1 MTTTLQ
7 TPRWVLKKAVLVYA
21 SDLDVFCRADLS
33 IVHDQTANQ
42 GSISLSIRA
51 ELTNL
56 SGRSQVLTLNI
67 PPERVE
73 ECTLARK
80 SSDNLFP
87 PGLVFMLPAPV
98 THVSAVS
105 TLSLS
110 LGTTGIVLCPSEME
124 SLSPATPGD
133 VKFSSFAKICQSR
146 SLRVHFSGRQFVNN
160 ELDKLQNFSY
170 ALQQRSL
177 QTASFNHARHGVVQ
191 KDWRVFS
198 LPPDPPPYCQEPVSE
213 QVDPPLYCEQAVG
226 KRRRDPRSMSPNGEG
241 RKRVL
246 LPSPQP
252 IGSPTEVNTPST
264 LSPSPPSIRPT
275 HFTRASRPGHA
286 EYKKL
291 LFLERELRG
300 VSDDL
305 IRELLIRLGRQHLL
319 ALPKVVDRDLP
330 YEFEKPSF
338 LKDEL
343 IERRLEQYVDKTIER
358 RLEQYVDKMIE
369 RRLEQNVDRAMSECR
384 DQIYGVYTMNEA
396 EFREQ
401 VDDGNSE
408 VRNTANECMSEI
420 MEQAQKYTLDMEE
433 QAQQYM
439 KDIEDVGMKVEMSAR
454 KELKRWFNA
463 SAQSLL
469 DSKSSAS
476 HGLGTNARRSSI

>member
-1 MTTTLQ
+1 MTTTSQ

-21 SDLDVFCRADLS
+21 SDFETFCRADLS
-33 IVHDQTANQ
+33 IVHDQAANQ
-42 GSISLSIRA
+42 GSISLSVRA
-51 ELTNL
+51 DLTNL
-56 SGRSQVLTLNI
+56 SGRSQALTLNI

-80 SSDNLFP
+80 SRDNLFP
-87 PGLVFMLPAPV
+87 AGLFSMLPAPV
-98 THVSAVS
+98 TNVSAVS

-110 LGTTGIVLCPSEME
+110 LGTTGIVLCPSEIE

-133 VKFSSFAKICQSR
+133 VKIHSFAKICRSR
-146 SLRVHFSGRQFVNN
+146 SLRIHFSGRQFVNN
-160 ELDKLQNFSY
+160 ELDKLQNFSH
-170 ALQQRSL
+170 ALQRRSL
-177 QTASFNHARHGVVQ
+177 QTVSFNYARHGVVE

-198 LPPDPPPYCQEPVSE
+198 LLPDPPPYCQEPVFE
-213 QVDPPLYCEQAVG
+213 QADPPLYCEEAVG
-226 KRRRDPRSMSPNGEG
+226 KRRRDPRSLSPNGEG
-241 RKRVL
+241 RKKVL
-246 LPSPQP
+246 IPSPQP

-275 HFTRASRPGHA
+275 HFTRVSPALTES
-286 EYKKL
+286 KKHM
-291 LFLERELRG
+291 FLEDELRG
-300 VSDDL
+300 LSDDQ
-305 IRELLIRLGRQHLL
+305 IRELLIRSGHQHLL
-319 ALPKVVDRDLP
+319 AIPKDVDHDP
-330 YEFEKPSF
+330 QYEFEKASF
-338 LKDEL
+338 PKDEMIERRL
-343 IERRLEQYVDKTIER
+343 QRYVDKVVERRLEQYVDKT
-358 RLEQYVDKMIE
+358 IE

-408 VRNTANECMSEI
+408 VRMTAAECINEI

-439 KDIEDVGMKVEMSAR
+439 NDIEELGMKVEMSAR
-454 KELKRWFNA
+454 KKLKRWFNA
-463 SAQSLL
+463 YAQALL
-469 DSKSSAS
+469 DSKSSTS

>member
-1 MTTTLQ
+1 MTTTSQ

-21 SDLDVFCRADLS
+21 SDLEVFCRADLS
-33 IVHDQTANQ
+33 IIHDQTADQ
-42 GSISLSIRA
+42 GSISLSIRTD
-51 ELTNL
+51 LTNL

-80 SSDNLFP
+80 SRDNLFP

-98 THVSAVS
+98 TNVSAVS

-110 LGTTGIVLCPSEME
+110 LGTTGIVLCPSELE

-133 VKFSSFAKICQSR
+133 VKFYSFAKICRSR
-146 SLRVHFSGRQFVNN
+146 SLRLHFSGRQFVNK

-170 ALQQRSL
+170 ALQRRSL
-177 QTASFNHARHGVVQ
+177 QAVSFSHARHGVVQ

-213 QVDPPLYCEQAVG
+213 QVDPPQYCEQAVG
-226 KRRRDPRSMSPNGEG
+226 KRRRDSLSLSPNGEG

-252 IGSPTEVNTPST
+252 IDSPTEVNTPST

-275 HFTRASRPGHA
+275 HFTRASRPG
-286 EYKKL
+286 YSDSRKL
-291 LFLERELRG
+291 AFLEHELRG
-300 VSDDL
+300 VSDDM
-305 IRELLIRLGRQHLL
+305 IRELLIRSGRQHLL
-319 ALPKVVDRDLP
+319 AIPKYVDRDLP
-330 YEFEKPSF
+330 YEFEKVSS
-338 LKDEL
+338 LKDEM
-343 IERRLEQYVDKTIER
+343 IERRLELYVDKMIERRLQQYVDKTIER
-358 RLEQYVDKMIE
+358 Q
-369 RRLEQNVDRAMSECR
+369 LEQNVDRAMSECR
-384 DQIYGVYTMNEA
+384 DQIYSAYTMNEA
-396 EFREQ
+396 EFREK

-408 VRNTANECMSEI
+408 VRITANECIDEI

-433 QAQQYM
+433 QALQYM
-439 KDIEDVGMKVEMSAR
+439 KDIEDLGLKVEMSA
-454 KELKRWFNA
+454 KKLKRWFNT

-476 HGLGTNARRSSI
+476 PGLGTNARRSSI

>member
-1 MTTTLQ
+1 MTTTSQ

-21 SDLDVFCRADLS
+21 SDLEVFCRADLS

-42 GSISLSIRA
+42 GSVSLSIRA
-51 ELTNL
+51 NLTNL
-56 SGRSQVLTLNI
+56 SGRSQALTLNI

-80 SSDNLFP
+80 SRDNLFP
-87 PGLVFMLPAPV
+87 SGLFSMLPAPV
-98 THVSAVS
+98 TNVSAVS

-124 SLSPATPGD
+124 TLSPATPGD
-133 VKFSSFAKICQSR
+133 VKIHSFAKICRSR
-146 SLRVHFSGRQFVNN
+146 SLLIHFSGRQFVNN
-160 ELDKLQNFSY
+160 ELDKLQNFSH
-170 ALQQRSL
+170 ALQRRSL
-177 QTASFNHARHGVVQ
+177 QTVSFNHSRHGLVE

-213 QVDPPLYCEQAVG
+213 QVDPPLYCEQGIG
-226 KRRRDPRSMSPNGEG
+226 KRRRDSRSMSPNAEG

-264 LSPSPPSIRPT
+264 LSPSIRPT
-275 HFTRASRPGHA
+275 HFTRVSPGFR
-286 EYKKL
+286 ESKKL
-291 LFLERELRG
+291 RFLEDELRG
-300 VSDDL
+300 LSDGL
-305 IRELLIRLGRQHLL
+305 IRELLIRSGHQHLL
-319 ALPKVVDRDLP
+319 AIPEDVDHDLQC
-330 YEFEKPSF
+330 EFDKASF
-338 LKDEL
+338 PKDEMIERRL
-343 IERRLEQYVDKTIER
+343 QRYVDKMVERRLEQYVDKT
-358 RLEQYVDKMIE
+358 IE

-384 DQIYGVYTMNEA
+384 DQIYSVYTMNEA

-408 VRNTANECMSEI
+408 VRNTAAECINEV

-439 KDIEDVGMKVEMSAR
+439 NDIEELGMKVEMSAR
-454 KELKRWFNA
+454 KKLMQWFNA